1 VCFTLPN
8 IFTLAHCF
16 RVGLKPTCVRAF
28 SPSLVGSH
36 HAYEQYVLMYSKLV
50 HFTLPN
56 IFTLAFCFR
65 VGLNPIST
73 LSLVGSRLARKYQ
86 TRVEMLHNVERASL
100 LRQKD
105 LIHRLMG
112 SE

>member
-1 VCFTLPN
+1 MKPIRVRGSTL
-8 IFTLAHCF
+8 
-16 RVGLKPTCVRAF
+16 R
-28 SPSLVGSH
+28 LVGSH
-36 HAYEQYVLMYSKLV
+36 LTYEQYVLMYSKLV

-56 IFTLAFCFR
+56 ILTIAFCFR
-65 VGLNPIST
+65 VGLKPVST

-86 TRVEMLHNVERASL
+86 TRVEMLHNVERTNL